1 MVGWTLHFS
10 KNSGQ
15 ISPSDYLSIVRYM
28 TEYWDDL
35 EPNYSN
41 IQIIWTIRS
50 NSGTYIVG
58 TWVSLMTESFTD
70 HGHTYIK
77 ISHVSLCLKSEPT
90 LREDIKKTVNFRT
103 IINKGRGVGSEFFRT
118 NFFAI
123 VTFSVCHYF
132 PPWFFYFQPFSIFKV
147 FIVILIFFL
156 VFFPNLLKKGLQFL

>member
-1 MVGWTLHFS
+1 MWALNESLFLKIILVLYFVILNPIRGGAES
-10 KNSGQ
+10 
-15 ISPSDYLSIVRYM
+15 VRNFWFF
-28 TEYWDDL
+28 TVFWGDL
-35 EPNYSN
+35 EGAGWFSPPPCS
-41 IQIIWTIRS
+41 QATSRS
-50 NSGTYIVG
+50 PAQLGLILYCFLTQLGKTS
-58 TWVSLMTESFTD
+58 
-70 HGHTYIK
+70 
-77 ISHVSLCLKSEPT
+77 
-90 LREDIKKTVNFRT
+90 KKTVNFRT